1 MPEREITLRPSSKG
15 SQVLPNWSSSFGD
28 AVRKPVSGRSVMGEG
43 TGNPPRRGSLLPVS
57 FVQKARVIWHSQGA
71 ARLQIIGSEE
81 EFLCDFLQIA

>member
-1 MPEREITLRPSSKG
+1 
-15 SQVLPNWSSSFGD
+15 
-28 AVRKPVSGRSVMGEG
+28 MGEG
-43 TGNPPRRGSLLPVS
+43 TGNPPKGGFLLPVS